1 MGISALIMSRAIFLD
16 RDGVLNNA
24 IVKNG
29 KPYPPSTLNEVVI
42 ADDVLPSL
50 QILKHMG
57 YLLIGATNQPDVA
70 RGTADKALVES
81 INQYLMNMLPLDVIR
96 ICYHDDADD
105 CACRKPSP
113 GLLTEAASEY
123 QIDLNNSFMIG
134 DRWKDI
140 EAGQRAG
147 CKTIWI
153 DRGYQENFSAEP
165 ADVRVNSLSEATRWI
180 KQQIGN

>member
-70 RGTADKALVES
+70 RGTADKALNPLVLG
-81 INQYLMNMLPLDVIR
+81 IYLCLWPCGR
-96 ICYHDDADD
+96 
-105 CACRKPSP
+105 
-113 GLLTEAASEY
+113 Y
-123 QIDLNNSFMIG
+123 QQVFFCFG
-134 DRWKDI
+134 
-140 EAGQRAG
+140 
-147 CKTIWI
+147 
-153 DRGYQENFSAEP
+153 
-165 ADVRVNSLSEATRWI
+165 
-180 KQQIGN
+180 